1 MGIHEN
7 DATNL
12 FLLLNRPLAS
22 LLTRENFASGAAANI
37 VYVAYVFSDV
47 SLDLGLEDL
56 LPPRSKFIG
65 YVLVGRWFVCCPSK
79 GHRGPK
85 RKQSE
90 SPHSKP
96 NRKRQITDQN
106 VTYEDICERNKSDRC
121 ACEHRR
127 YVTAMITHANCMLL
141 QPDISCTIPPLSL
154 L

>member
-37 VYVAYVFSDV
+37 VYVFYVLSDV

-85 RKQSE
+85 RKQTE
-90 SPHSKP
+90 SRHS
-96 NRKRQITDQN
+96 QTGN
-106 VTYEDICERNKSDRC
+106 VKSLIK
-121 ACEHRR
+121 
-127 YVTAMITHANCMLL
+127 M
-141 QPDISCTIPPLSL
+141 
-154 L
+154 